1 MTGSTLIIDG
11 GWTTGMVKEI
21 KLSNCIISEN
31 NYPFIIAEIGNNHNG
46 DITIAKKLID
56 EAQKCGV
63 NAVKFQTKIL
73 KQHSS
78 RIIKQKLWGSKF
90 IWKNIRA

>member
-1 MTGSTLIIDG
+1 
-11 GWTTGMVKEI
+11 MVKEI

-56 EAQKCGV
+56 EAQKMWRKRCEIS
-63 NAVKFQTKIL
+63 NK
-73 KQHSS
+73 
-78 RIIKQKLWGSKF
+78 RY
-90 IWKNIRA
+90 